1 VRLVFCVDQA
11 AATAYD
17 RIAADGVS
25 VDERGAPPLRSVPG
39 AAIWPRVRSG
49 ELALKTFSGVVTD
62 VDPTFE
68 DLDFTVTDS
77 GGARHEFALPRGS
90 GPITIGDQALVRYV
104 EYPDATRRP
113 NGSVRMITHKIEI
126 WLGR

>member
-1 VRLVFCVDQA
+1 MRLAFCIDQA
-11 AATAYD
+11 VAAAYD
-17 RIAADGVS
+17 RIAADGVT
-25 VDERGAPPLRSVPG
+25 VDEPGARPLRSVPG

-49 ELALKTFSGVVTD
+49 ELALKTFRGVVTD

-90 GPITIGDQALVRYV
+90 GPIVIGDQALVRYV
-104 EYPDATRRP
+104 EYPPARP
-113 NGSVRMITHKIEI
+113 IGGTNRMITHKIEV